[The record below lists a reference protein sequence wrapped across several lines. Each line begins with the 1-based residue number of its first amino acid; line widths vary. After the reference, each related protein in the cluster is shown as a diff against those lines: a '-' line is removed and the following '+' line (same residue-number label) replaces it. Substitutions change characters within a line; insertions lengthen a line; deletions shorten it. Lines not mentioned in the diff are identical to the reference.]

1 MVKDTIIKL
10 NNLIEKVNSIQ
21 NELKTLVEE
30 IKNENEIEIENNS
43 EFTLD
48 KVNYILLHKE
58 SNTRIAL
65 TITEFKILEFLFINR
80 PCVMSTKKIHENIY
94 LDEEYTDTLINA
106 ISTHICRINKRWR
119 IASRTKNISIIKS
132 RHGFGYYIK

>member
-21 NELKTLVEE
+21 SELQTLVEE

-58 SNTRIAL
+58 SNTKINL

-94 LDEEYTDTLINA
+94 LDEEYTDTLSNA
-106 ISTHICRINKRWR
+106 ISTHICRMNKRLR
-119 IASRTKNISIIKS
+119 KALHSQKSIIQS
-132 RHGFGYYIK
+132 RHGFGYYVK